1 MEEIPVQIC
10 ARAVLLTPDG
20 FVLLMKVRGKAGDLW
35 ITPGGRIRPGED
47 PVAALVREM
56 REETG
61 RTGFAI
67 RGEIWVRD
75 GKYLVDDRWL
85 EEREHFFLVPSERFE
100 PTTAGMED
108 AERKRHR
115 GFQWWSIP
123 EIEDSPDSFV
133 PSRMAELL
141 RSLRHDEAPAR
152 VLDVSE

>member
-1 MEEIPVQIC
+1 MQVS

-20 FVLLMKVRGKAGDLW
+20 FVLLMKVRGRAADLW

-47 PVAALVREM
+47 PEAALVREI

-61 RTGFAI
+61 RTGLEV
-67 RGEIWVRD
+67 RGEIWVRH
-75 GKYLVDDRWL
+75 GKYVADDRWL
-85 EEREHFFLVPSERFE
+85 EQQEHFFLVPTERFE
-100 PTTAGMED
+100 PTTAEMED

-123 EIEDSPDSFV
+123 EIADSPDSFV
-133 PSRMAELL
+133 PPRIAELL
-141 RSLRHDEAPAR
+141 RNLRHDGAPTR